1 MEKRI
6 IRKQINGLCVI
17 QLQFF
22 LDDDDQLKHCEVL
35 EDEDSMNRWN
45 GYLLLS
51 NSFSLLCFTRFTKIG
66 ILSGWNLRI
75 I

>member
-6 IRKQINGLCVI
+6 IGKQINSLSMI

-22 LDDDDQLKHCEVL
+22 LDDDYQLEHCEVL
-35 EDEDSMNRWN
+35 KDQDSMDRWG